1 VVLTTDHVLSL
12 WKIHACRKIRI
23 VWWDIFDVSESLLLI
38 IIAMSGH
45 RHGCDGD
52 HNHDETPEMGLQY
65 SLYSKID
72 LRNLECLNEKCEGS
86 GKDVFK
92 AWEDRLDFEKVSFVC
107 RTIYEHFHIVP

>member
-1 VVLTTDHVLSL
+1 
-12 WKIHACRKIRI
+12 
-23 VWWDIFDVSESLLLI
+23 
-38 IIAMSGH
+38 MSGH

-72 LRNLECLNEKCEGS
+72 LGNLECLNEKCEGS

-107 RTIYEHFHIVP
+107 RAIYKHVHIVSLDLALVFNECVQIGKICYQI